1 MKKLSLVAM
10 MAIAALSFQACN
22 NASKN
27 GGGSSDSTSS
37 TTSDTTTKSSTTTGA
52 AATDTASKGSMA
64 GKGSMTGGAVNEMDA
79 KFANDAAVAGMAE
92 VAAGKVA
99 SQKATNPQVK
109 DFAKMMVMDHTK
121 ANEELM
127 AIAKKKNIT
136 LPAAPDADHQ
146 KMLTDLSAKTGKDFD
161 KAYVDAMVS
170 GHKKVA
176 SMLEDAS
183 KNCKDSELMGFAA
196 KTLPTVKAHLA
207 KIEAIQKAM

>member
-22 NASKN
+22 NAAKN
-27 GGGSSDSTSS
+27 GGGSGDSTAA
-37 TTSDTTTKSSTTTGA
+37 TSDTTTQSTTANGA
-52 AATDTASKGSMA
+52 AGTDTAAAGST
-64 GKGSMTGGAVNEMDA
+64 TGGAVDAMDT

-99 SQKATNPQVK
+99 SEKATNPQVK
-109 DFAKMMVMDHTK
+109 DFAKMMVMDHGK

-136 LPAAPDADHQ
+136 LPTAPDADHQ

-161 KAYVDAMVS
+161 KAYVDAMVD

-176 SMLEDAS
+176 SMFEDAS

-196 KTLPTVKAHLA
+196 KTLPIVKTHLA
-207 KIEAIQKAM
+207 KIQAIQKGLK

>member
-10 MAIAALSFQACN
+10 VAIAALSFQACN
-22 NASKN
+22 NASKK

-37 TTSDTTTKSSTTTGA
+37 TTSDTTAQSSTANGA
-52 AATDTASKGSMA
+52 ASTDTA
-64 GKGSMTGGAVNEMDA
+64 GKGSTAGGATNEMDT
-79 KFANDAAVAGMAE
+79 KFANDAAVSGMAE

-136 LPAAPDADHQ
+136 LPTAPDADHQ
-146 KMLTDLSAKTGKDFD
+146 KMLTDLSTKTGKDFD
-161 KAYVDAMVS
+161 KAYVDAMVN